1 MKNKM
6 AKKLHTANKRSNRKS
21 MAPVNTHKATDVDPI
36 GIDGFALKQGMPK
49 DIHIS
54 GMAVITLN
62 DRGEMEIF
70 SFLPDDEQAPV
81 VEQGCQGQGWAQ
93 LMRNG
98 TLTFVTDKNKMC
110 NQK

>member
-6 AKKLHTANKRSNRKS
+6 AK
-21 MAPVNTHKATDVDPI
+21 VDHI
-36 GIDGFALKQGMPK
+36 GIDGFELKQGMPK

-62 DRGEMEIF
+62 DRGEMEMF